1 MKMKNLLT
9 IAGVGWIIYA
19 LYKNQ
24 QQDKEI
30 ADLKMQLQNANN
42 ATMQP
47 QSKSVQSNF
56 EVSKQV
62 INPKAD
68 LFPNDIMVQKFDA
81 SKNATTSPALT
92 QVIL

>member
-1 MKMKNLLT
+1 MKNLLT

-24 QQDKEI
+24 QQDKQI
-30 ADLKMQLQNANN
+30 AELKTALQNANT
-42 ATMQP
+42 AYSQP
-47 QSKSVQSNF
+47 QSKSVQSTY

-62 INPKAD
+62 INPKAG
-68 LFPNDIMVQKFDA
+68 LFPTDIMVQKFDA
-81 SKNATTSPALT
+81 SKNATTSPAPT